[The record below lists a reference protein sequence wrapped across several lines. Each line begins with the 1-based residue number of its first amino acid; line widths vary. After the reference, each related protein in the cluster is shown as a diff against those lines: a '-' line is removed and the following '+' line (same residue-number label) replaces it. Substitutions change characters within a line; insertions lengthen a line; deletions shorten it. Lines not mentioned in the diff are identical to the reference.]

1 MKRVLSLV
9 ISVVLLASLCSC
21 AGFKPRLKFTEAE
34 QAGLLHSEETVRDAL
49 AAYRKAD
56 PFCARPDPEKDA
68 AFKEYRKET
77 ETDEESDTSIDYYYD
92 GEKLVYTDYNGF
104 GEDAFTVYPAEDQVL
119 MCTDDNG
126 KRVDVTFNTKIGDF
140 SVCVSP
146 DDEMDEKLY
155 YGCSR
160 LRVSLLPEDDD
171 DDVYPFSQYLVD
183 TESGEVYIEYGRY
196 QSADKSWYTYYF
208 DLETGGTSDLL
219 YEKMAEDTQP
229 NIAGESA
236 LVKGIFSAGASA
248 VQVELGMG
256 HKFCFTEGEKGEK
269 QWYLKAPFYAFFD
282 NKDKC
287 DKFLRNHP
295 SGEEGTTFGDD
306 DNTLYYWKATALL
319 PISEST
325 TVDDEIYALDLIDME
340 FNDPVEYYVTLD
352 ENGHITALN
361 RSPITAW

>member
-34 QAGLLHSEETVRDAL
+34 QAGLLHSEETVREAL
-49 AAYRKAD
+49 AAFRKAD

-68 AFKEYRKET
+68 AFKKYRKET

-126 KRVDVTFNTKIGDF
+126 KRVDVTFRATLGDY
-140 SVCVSP
+140 SVSVSP
-146 DDEMDEKLY
+146 ADDMDEKYY
-155 YGCSR
+155 YGSKA
-160 LRVSLLPEDDD
+160 LYVTIYGEDDED
-171 DDVYPFSQYLVD
+171 ISAFSQYYVD
-183 TESGEVYIEYGRY
+183 TESGEVYVEYGRY

-256 HKFCFTEGEKGEK
+256 HKFCFTEDEKGEK

-319 PISEST
+319 KISEET
-325 TVDDEIYALDLIDME
+325 LFGDEQDGLDLIQME
-340 FNDPVEYYVTLD
+340 FNDPVEYYITVD
-352 ENGHITALN
+352 ENGHISSLE